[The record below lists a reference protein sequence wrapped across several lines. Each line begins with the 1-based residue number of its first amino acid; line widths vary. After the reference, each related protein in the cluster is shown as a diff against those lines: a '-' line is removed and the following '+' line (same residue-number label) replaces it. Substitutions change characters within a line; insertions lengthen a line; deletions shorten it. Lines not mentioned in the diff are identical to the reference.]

1 MGERIFFERLE
12 YIHVQ
17 ANQNSKF
24 FKYIKD
30 NEMATVPGGTFD
42 VSDDGA
48 NLIKLINWTESLYVD
63 LTQTTVVGGSG
74 TLTVAGG
81 GQGDTIITGGVAGI
95 FRGNAGNDLINASS
109 NDSVIGGGSDQLIFG
124 GAGNDYIIGGI
135 GNDQV
140 TLRGAADGKAD
151 ASGEGITFVFRAN
164 SGKDVI
170 EGFDLTK
177 DVIKLRNIDG
187 IESVKDV
194 LKHASQSGD
203 NVVIKL
209 GDGNKI
215 TLLNVDLAD
224 LKKNPGDHFD
234 VG

>member
-1 MGERIFFERLE
+1 
-12 YIHVQ
+12 
-17 ANQNSKF
+17 
-24 FKYIKD
+24 
-30 NEMATVPGGTFD
+30 MATIPGGIFD
-42 VSDDGA
+42 VGDSGA
-48 NLIKLINWTESLYVD
+48 NLIKLTDLTESLFVD
-63 LTQTTVVGGSG
+63 FTQTTVFGGTG

-81 GQGDTIITGGVAGI
+81 SQGDTIITGGIGGV

-109 NDSVIGGGSDQLIFG
+109 NDTVIGGGSTQTIFG

-135 GNDQV
+135 GNDEV
-140 TLRGAADGKAD
+140 TVRGAADGKAD

-177 DVIKLRNIDG
+177 DIIKIRKIDG

-194 LKHASQSGD
+194 IKHASQSGD